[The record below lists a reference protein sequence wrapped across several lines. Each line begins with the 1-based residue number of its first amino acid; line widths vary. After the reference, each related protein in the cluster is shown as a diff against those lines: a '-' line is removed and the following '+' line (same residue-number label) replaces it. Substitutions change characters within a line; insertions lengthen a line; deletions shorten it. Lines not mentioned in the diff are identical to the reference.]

1 MKTILISI
9 AIFFCCS
16 AYKAQSSEQS
26 SIAIHVYI
34 DSKGFKDCQ
43 GAGQVLEGKLTG
55 LINSSGMSGRNGG
68 RFFLIPKLTV
78 LSTSQ
83 SSTPSGAA
91 TVIADIALSLY
102 ICDNSDEKVINSVY
116 LEYRGVGANK
126 EDAILRAAKKFDSK
140 NPELKSFVEE
150 ARKRIYEYY
159 QTYCSSIIQ
168 KASSTSVTNIHKAL
182 EDLSMIPP
190 QNKDCYDEAQIQIHM
205 LYSHYLDKQCQEA
218 ISKARLIWAT
228 YYNSE
233 SAWQAMEHLK
243 QATLTADCRKEVK
256 DLSEEMRARVEKN
269 EEFEKELTR
278 LVLESENRKMEL
290 DAEILKE
297 IIRNQPQQ
305 VYNTE
310 FIFVD

>member
-1 MKTILISI
+1 MKFIWTLSVF
-9 AIFFCCS
+9 IFWCMS
-16 AYKAQSSEQS
+16 LTAQNQEQA

-34 DSKGFKDCQ
+34 DSRGFKDCV

-55 LINSSGMSGRNGG
+55 LVNSNGMSGRNNG
-68 RFFLIPKLTV
+68 RFFLLPKLTV
-78 LSTSQ
+78 LSSSQ
-83 SSTPSGAA
+83 SSTSSGAS
-91 TVIADIALSLY
+91 TVITDIALSLY
-102 ICDNSDEKVINSVY
+102 ICDNSDEKVVNSVY
-116 LEYRGVGANK
+116 LEFRGVGTSK
-126 EDAILRAAKKFDSK
+126 DDAIIRAVKKFDPK
-140 NPELKSFVEE
+140 NSELKSFVEE
-150 ARKRIYEYY
+150 ARKRIYDYY

-190 QNKDCYDEAQIQIHM
+190 QNKDCYDEAQLQIHM
-205 LYSHYLDKQCQEA
+205 LYAHYLDKQCQEA

-243 QATLTADCRKEVK
+243 GATLTENCRKEVK
-256 DLSEEMRARVEKN
+256 VLSEEMRARVEKN